1 MFAERS
7 LIDSLNLTDV
17 LSYLKLTDVSEVT
30 VGFKGSIK
38 MWADSVYVF
47 IRSIGA
53 PTDSLVDVFLL
64 SRGSLHNTVQRLVG
78 VKRYSCSIRRRV
90 FISNN
95 SMNILIRE
103 VSWHSSLW
111 CFFWVFLLSP
121 GVN

>member
-1 MFAERS
+1 VFAERS

-53 PTDSLVDVFLL
+53 PTDSLVDVFYFREEVFTPLFKDWL
-64 SRGSLHNTVQRLVG
+64 VLRGTPAALGGGFSLVA
-78 VKRYSCSIRRRV
+78 I
-90 FISNN
+90 
-95 SMNILIRE
+95 
-103 VSWHSSLW
+103 
-111 CFFWVFLLSP
+111 P
-121 GVN
+121 